1 MAAHCSDRLRTVAR
15 LTGMHISMR
24 RDTINVVLCGLLAQA
39 TGFVKLLLVA
49 RHFGVGADLDGYYL
63 ALTLPTLLQGFLSG
77 VLQASFV
84 PVYMA
89 LRHRSDTDGAAA
101 LASAVGWRLL
111 ALLVGCSVLLSAA
124 SGPLMTGVAG
134 GAGPAVIVAASA
146 AFSVLAYAT
155 LANGLIDYGSLLL
168 NAHGRYVA
176 AALGPVV
183 NALLSTAIL
192 VLWPQWGLDNLVW
205 GLMAGLIAQLAMTLV
220 ACHAER
226 IEMFAR
232 SRSTAEQLR
241 RVYRLTVPILLGV
254 FIANANTAI
263 VQLMSAHAG
272 EGAVS
277 TIGYA
282 TRLHGVLVQVF
293 AIGASAV
300 LLPTFSTSIASS
312 DISRVVHILR
322 TTFRVSLLIGA
333 TPALFVGTIGGD
345 VVSLLLQRGEFD
357 AGARQAVSRTW
368 MVYTLA
374 LLPTCWGVFVAK
386 YFQAAQKPWVITR
399 LALLS
404 FATTAIVGAALL
416 APVGL
421 LALPIASGLAYTAV
435 AVGFQKAL
443 VADLGLPVLKGETV
457 RTAGVLAV
465 LALAW
470 AAVSAT
476 VHALAEASPLLRI
489 VVVIP
494 MAALAAAIMAR
505 LLLLIERP
513 RLLLK
518 NTT

>member
-1 MAAHCSDRLRTVAR
+1 
-15 LTGMHISMR
+15 MR
-24 RDTINVVLCGLLAQA
+24 RDTINVVLFGLLAQA

-49 RHFGVGADLDGYYL
+49 RYFGVGAELDAYYL
-63 ALTLPTLLQGFLSG
+63 ALTLPALLQGFLSG
-77 VLQASFV
+77 ALQTSFV
-84 PVYMA
+84 PVYVG
-89 LRHRSDTDGAAA
+89 LRHRGDTDGAAA
-101 LASAVGWRLL
+101 LAGAVGWRLM

-124 SGPLMTGVAG
+124 SAPLMTGVAG
-134 GAGPAVIVAASA
+134 GAGPAVAAAASA
-146 AFSVLAYAT
+146 AFTVLAYTT

-205 GLMAGLIAQLAMTLV
+205 GLMVGLIAQLAVTMV
-220 ACHAER
+220 ACRAER
-226 IEMFAR
+226 IALLAR
-232 SRSTAEQLR
+232 SRSAAEPLR
-241 RVYRLTVPILLGV
+241 KVYRLAAPILLGV
-254 FIANANTAI
+254 FVSNVNMVM

-293 AIGASAV
+293 VMGASVV
-300 LLPTFSTSIASS
+300 LLPTFASAIAAS
-312 DISRVVHILR
+312 DTSRVVQILR
-322 TTFRVSLLIGA
+322 TTFRMSLLISAA
-333 TPALFVGTIGGD
+333 TALLVGTIGGD
-345 VVSLLLQRGEFD
+345 IVALLLQRGEF
-357 AGARQAVSRTW
+357 GAAAREAVARTW
-368 MVYTLA
+368 LVYTLA

-404 FATTAIVGAALL
+404 FATTALVGAALL

-443 VADLGLPVLKGETV
+443 AADLGLPVLEGEMA

-470 AAVSAT
+470 ATVSAT
-476 VHALAEASPLLRI
+476 LHALAEASPVLRI
-489 VVVIP
+489 VAGIP
-494 MAALAAAIMAR
+494 LAALAAAIMAR
-505 LLLLIERP
+505 LLHLIKLPRP
-513 RLLLK
+513 LLK
-518 NTT
+518 TTT